1 MFIRIPTR
9 LGGNTNADALNAIL
23 ENYDTYSKMLEEY
36 AKGTGSMATEA
47 EITANSWEGSLNRLS
62 NTWVDTVGNIADSD
76 AIITIINSLNGLLSV
91 VNNVTEA
98 LGSLGTISLAG
109 SFYLNQKNSGGLIN
123 QQTLLS

>member
-1 MFIRIPTR
+1 M